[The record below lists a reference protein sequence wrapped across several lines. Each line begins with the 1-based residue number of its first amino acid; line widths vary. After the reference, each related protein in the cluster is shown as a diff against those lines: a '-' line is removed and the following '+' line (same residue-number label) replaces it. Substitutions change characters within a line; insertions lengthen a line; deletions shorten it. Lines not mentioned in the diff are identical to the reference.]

1 MPASDISDDDT
12 IAVAVDDTAPSA
24 PRRGRKAG
32 GDDLITTSLPL
43 SARVIEHFKAAGDDW
58 QSRLNEALNI
68 IVNRTH
74 AREAKKRAR
83 LRARSA
89 ARRRLPPSGS

>member
-1 MPASDISDDDT
+1 MPASDTTQDDT
-12 IAVAVDDTAPSA
+12 MEDAADEAAPTTKRRSSKSA
-24 PRRGRKAG
+24 
-32 GDDLITTSLPL
+32 GDDLVTTSLTL
-43 SARVIEHFKAAGDDW
+43 SARVIEHFKASGDDW

-89 ARRRLPPSGS
+89 ARRRLSPPGT

>member
-1 MPASDISDDDT
+1 MPASEISDDDT
-12 IAVAVDDTAPSA
+12 IDVIADDATPTT
-24 PRRGRKAG
+24 RRGRKAA
-32 GDDLITTSLPL
+32 GDDLVTTSLTL
-43 SARVIEHFKAAGDDW
+43 STRVIEHFKASGEDW

-89 ARRRLPPSGS
+89 VRRRLPPSGG